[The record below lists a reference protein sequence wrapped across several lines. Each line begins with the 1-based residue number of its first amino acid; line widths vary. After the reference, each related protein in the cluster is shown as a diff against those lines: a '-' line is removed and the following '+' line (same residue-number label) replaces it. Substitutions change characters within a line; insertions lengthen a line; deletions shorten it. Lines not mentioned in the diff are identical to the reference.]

1 MLYKILFV
9 CICFYTS
16 FQTSAKV
23 IYTPADSVK
32 VMDLLNGARGLPVET
47 NKVIYFAKKL
57 SETPYV
63 GGTLERGEE
72 ESLVVNLLELDCTTF
87 VETVL
92 ALSVTVKNEN
102 SEFKEYLDA
111 LKEIRYRSGKID
123 GYNSRLHY
131 FSDWIIDN
139 ELKGLVK
146 EVSCD
151 LSVNKIR
158 LNLFY
163 MSAHSDK
170 YPALKNCPENIWK
183 ITEQERI
190 LNKNTVCYIPKDS
203 LAASANRIADGN
215 IIALTTNIKGLDI
228 SHVGFA
234 VWDKG
239 QLCLLHASSI
249 HKKVVMEP
257 LLKYIKDKKAQTG
270 IRVISIIGY

>member
-1 MLYKILFV
+1 MLYRILLV
-9 CICFYTS
+9 CICFYVS

-23 IYTPADSVK
+23 RYTPADSIK
-32 VMDLLNGARGLPVET
+32 VMDLLNEAHKLPGET
-47 NKVIYFAKKL
+47 NKTIYFANKL
-57 SETPYV
+57 LTTPYV
-63 GGTLERGEE
+63 GGTLEKGES

-92 ALSVTVKNEN
+92 ALSVTVKDNK
-102 SEFKEYLDA
+102 SGFKEYLDN
-111 LKEIRYRSGKID
+111 LKKIRYRSGRID
-123 GYNSRLHY
+123 GYYSRLHY

-151 LSVNKIR
+151 LSENKIR
-158 LNLFY
+158 LDLFY

-170 YPALKNCPENIWK
+170 YPALKNSPENIRK

-190 LNKNTVCYIPKDS
+190 LSENTVCYIPKDS
-203 LAASANRIADGN
+203 LAASANKIADGN
-215 IIALTTNIKGLDI
+215 IIALTTNIKGLDV

-249 HKKVVMEP
+249 HKKVVIEP

-270 IRVISIIGY
+270 IRVISIVEY